1 MCRCGL
7 FASLCVYGS
16 KMGVIVCVYVLCRP
30 NGKLC
35 SSSYRAKCRLSYV
48 NCVYSCITSIP
59 STFSWYYDCPAG
71 RAMPVLCP
79 ASVSDLYIARS
90 LPGQRVHVMS
100 VSERLLTEWIALEH
114 GVNLLHQWRH
124 RTGLQSLSFEITL
137 NTWTFIV
144 AM

>member
-1 MCRCGL
+1 MY
-7 FASLCVYGS
+7 SEW
-16 KMGVIVCVYVLCRP
+16 
-30 NGKLC
+30 NGAKFIHVKY
-35 SSSYRAKCRLSYV
+35 SYLLTYLLIS
-48 NCVYSCITSIP
+48 
-59 STFSWYYDCPAG
+59 
-71 RAMPVLCP
+71 PVLCP
-79 ASVSDLYIARS
+79 ASVSDLYIASS

-124 RTGLQSLSFEITL
+124 RTSLQSLLFEITL